1 MTDIGTGK
9 KNRMDIWATM
19 TLKDNT
25 GNELSVALIIENK
38 IYSSEGKF
46 LNFFVDVSILCTSNI

>member
-1 MTDIGTGK
+1 MTDIGTEK

-25 GNELSVALIIENK
+25 GNELSVALVIENK